1 VPEVLR
7 FKDLP
12 SIMVEFHIEP
22 FLEEYIPGS
31 IVLCREMSNG
41 KEVFFQIPRPTAQSM
56 DQGKLGEIKE
66 ALHAW
71 WLVKKDLE

>member
-1 VPEVLR
+1 VPEVLF

-12 SIMVEFHIEP
+12 SIMVEFQIEP

-31 IVLCREMSNG
+31 IVLCREIING

-56 DQGKLGEIKE
+56 DQDKLDELKE
-66 ALHAW
+66 SVHAW
-71 WLVKKDLE
+71 WLSRNNLE